1 MSARGGNNVIV
12 TSGPPLDYSFKELKN
27 CMEIETEEP
36 RGGGKKK
43 TLEKENAPGNETANA
58 EAEPEHKDGPT
69 PGGAAAVVA
78 KGGATQVRVGAAPHK
93 NVVNKMTIAMKLN
106 NNQIETLSYLP
117 QALDAVM
124 DDAMF
129 NLQWIDLSHNHLT
142 TIEPVLTKYA
152 NLKAIYLHGNR
163 IKCLPSVER
172 LKVERLPK
180 LISLTLNGNPIEACR
195 IYRRFV
201 IGALHNL
208 RKIDHSTITD
218 DEREASYAWY
228 QMHLKREQLRK
239 QKQQDLADM
248 MAEG

>member
-1 MSARGGNNVIV
+1 MSARGGNNVIIA
-12 TSGPPLDYSFKELKN
+12 SGPPLDYSFKELKN
-27 CMEIETEEP
+27 CAEIETEEP

-43 TLEKENAPGNETANA
+43 TLEKENAPGGESANVD
-58 EAEPEHKDGPT
+58 AEPEEKGGPT
-69 PGGAAAVVA
+69 PGGATAVVA
-78 KGGATQVRVGAAPHK
+78 KGGATQVRVGATPHK
-93 NVVNKMTIAMKLN
+93 NVVSKVTIAMKLN
-106 NNQIETLSYLP
+106 NNQIENLSYLP

-124 DDAMF
+124 DDAMI
-129 NLQWIDLSHNHLT
+129 NLQWIDLSHNHLA
-142 TIEPVLTKYA
+142 TIEPVLTKYT

-172 LKVERLPK
+172 LRRLPK

-201 IGALHNL
+201 IGALPNL

-218 DEREASYAWY
+218 DELEASYAWY
-228 QMHLKREQLRK
+228 QMHLKRHKIRKEEQEM
-239 QKQQDLADM
+239 ADM